1 MGERL
6 RGDPVERGEYRQVLT
21 CSSDR
26 STIAAYNPIG
36 PAAQHAVGLMGLG
49 CQDQDIV
56 DVELDLLRA
65 TDGRQ
70 PLGDIFIRCPQ
81 PQSAL
86 LEDCQMIAT
95 GHQDNAAAGQR
106 ESTA

>member
-1 MGERL
+1 MGEGL
-6 RGDPVERGEYRQVLT
+6 PGDAVERGEYRQVLA

-26 STIAAYNPIG
+26 RTIAAYG
-36 PAAQHAVGLMGLG
+36 RVSPAAQHVVGLLGLG
-49 CQDQDIV
+49 CQDQNV
-56 DVELDLLRA
+56 VNVELDLLRGA
-65 TDGRQ
+65 DGRE
-70 PLGDIFIRCPQ
+70 LSRDILIRRPQ

-86 LEDCQMIAT
+86 LEDRQMIAT